1 MHRYAIIVDPV
12 STGKEYA
19 AAFRAAGVRPVAVL
33 TEAEPTLAYRG
44 SWHPENFDAVH
55 VFDGDLPGLAARL
68 RDYRPLCIIPGSE
81 LGVELYDGLAELAC
95 PGSGNVPGLGWARR
109 DKWGMARAL
118 AAAGVPHL
126 RQFCSAD
133 PDELARWIRGSGLE
147 GRPIVL
153 KPPKSASSDH
163 VYLVRPGADWRPL
176 FAEIFGQTNLTGLRN
191 DAVLVQQYAEGTEF
205 LVDSYSVD
213 GRHGLVDVC
222 RYTKSGRDGHIGL
235 YDRVEF
241 LPPEHPDV
249 ATVWTYTR
257 DVLDAVGVRNGCGH
271 TEVMLTAEGP
281 LLMETASRPA
291 GLGHQMITELATGD
305 NQIRRTIAHRVHGQF
320 RPGYRLAQ
328 ELSAVFVSS
337 PRAGVWCNAE
347 IFAGLEELS
356 TFHSKHLP
364 FGTGDLVPATEDLF
378 TALGWVILAGPDA
391 AAVDAD
397 VRRIKALERQIQ
409 IVSDVETVYQ
419 GVPA

>member
-1 MHRYAIIVDPV
+1 MSRFAIIVDPV

-33 TEAEPTLAYRG
+33 TDAEPSLAYRG

-55 VFDGDLPGLAARL
+55 VFDGDLPGLARRL
-68 RDYRPLCIIPGSE
+68 RGYRPLCIIPGSE
-81 LGVELYDGLAELAC
+81 LGVELYDALADLVC
-95 PGSGNVPGLGWARR
+95 PGTGNVPALAGARR
-109 DKWGMARAL
+109 DKWGMAQAL

-126 RQFCSAD
+126 RQLCSAD
-133 PDELARWIRGSGLE
+133 PDELAWWIRRSGLH
-147 GRPIVL
+147 GKPIVL

-163 VYLVRPGADWRPL
+163 VYLVPPGTDWRPM
-176 FAEIFGQTNLTGLRN
+176 FHQIYGQTNLTGLRN
-191 DAVLVQQYAEGTEF
+191 DAVLVQQYAVGTEF

-241 LPPEHPDV
+241 LPPDHPDV
-249 ATVWTYTR
+249 ATVWAYTR
-257 DVLDAVGVRNGCGH
+257 DVLDAVGIRNGAGH

-291 GLGHQMITELATGD
+291 GLGHQMITKLATGD
-305 NQIRRTIAHRVHGQF
+305 NQIQRTIAHRVRGEV
-320 RPGYRLAQ
+320 RPDYRLSQ
-328 ELSAVFVSS
+328 QLSCVFVSS
-337 PRAGVWCNAE
+337 PRAGVWRNAD
-347 IFAGLEELS
+347 ILDGLDDLP
-356 TFHSKHLP
+356 TFHDKHLP

-378 TALGWVILAGPDA
+378 TTLGWVILAGQDPA
-391 AAVDAD
+391 AIDAD
-397 VRRIKALERQIQ
+397 FRRIKALERHIDV
-409 IVSDVETVYQ
+409 VSETDLDHL